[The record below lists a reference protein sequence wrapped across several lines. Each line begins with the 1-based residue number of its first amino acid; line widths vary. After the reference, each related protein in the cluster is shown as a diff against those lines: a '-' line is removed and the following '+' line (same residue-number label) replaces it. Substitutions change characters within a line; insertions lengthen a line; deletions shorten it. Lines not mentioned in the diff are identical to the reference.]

1 MKPESTVS
9 PVLYYNNRRTR
20 GDSLY
25 AAARREI
32 FDRTGQMPRVIHVE
46 PDMAEFFEK
55 HPETELYIPV
65 FVESTGW
72 WGGLLGNDD
81 VKITDKIIL
90 SADCQLMVIKKACP
104 RAAPIHSQLFTA
116 EIHPSSP
123 FFKRMNSGVALSLDM
138 LATDA
143 GTILGLFSGK
153 NKKKFISLVESTGN
167 SYLGCI
173 GGY

>member
-1 MKPESTVS
+1 MKTESHIS
-9 PVLYYNNRRTR
+9 PVLYYSSKRTR

-25 AAARREI
+25 ACARREI
-32 FDRTGQMPRVIHVE
+32 FDRTGVMPRVIHAE
-46 PDMAEFFEK
+46 PDIADFFK
-55 HPETELYIPV
+55 NHPDSELYIPV
-65 FVESTGW
+65 FVESSGW
-72 WGGLLGNDD
+72 WGGLLGSEDIK
-81 VKITDKIIL
+81 VIEKIIL
-90 SADCQLMVIKKACP
+90 SAECQLMVVRKSP
-104 RAAPIHSQLFTA
+104 LRAAPAAQLFTA
-116 EIHPSSP
+116 EIHPASQ
-123 FFKRMNSGVALSLDM
+123 FFKKMNSGVALSLDM